1 MAYLVSLI
9 LQLVDRRQG
18 TIGRL
23 EINEAVALAAVGR
36 LVKDGFCR
44 AYGPKSKR
52 KICTWLMQIDVLL

>member
-52 KICTWLMQIDVLL
+52 KICT